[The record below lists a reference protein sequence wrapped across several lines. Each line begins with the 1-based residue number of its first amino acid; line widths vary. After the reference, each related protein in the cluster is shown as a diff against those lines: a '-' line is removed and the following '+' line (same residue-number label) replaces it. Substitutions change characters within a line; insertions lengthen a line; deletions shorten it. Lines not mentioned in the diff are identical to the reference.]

1 MEEQT
6 VAGAAHVKGHALV
19 ALIGL
24 AREGVAID
32 DGDLPA
38 ALVQGR
44 TLVTKP
50 IDALAILQIEAA
62 DTFAVV
68 DLPIVDQDIVATAQL
83 KRKNLILQG

>member
-1 MEEQT
+1 VEEQT

-32 DGDLPA
+32 DGDLPP

-44 TLVTKP
+44 TLVTKS
-50 IDALAILQIEAA
+50 IDALAILQLEAGDA
-62 DTFAVV
+62 FAVV
-68 DLPIVDQDIVATAQL
+68 DLPIVDQDLVATAQL
-83 KRKNLILQG
+83 ERKNLILQG

>member
-32 DGDLPA
+32 DGDLPP

-44 TLVTKP
+44 ALVTKS
-50 IDALAILQIEAA
+50 IDAFGILQLDARDA
-62 DTFAVV
+62 FAVV
-68 DLPIVDQDIVATAQL
+68 DLPIVDQDLVATAQL
-83 KRKNLILQG
+83 QRNNLVIQG